1 MCVCGPKK
9 RGGDGQGK
17 SSGVIEW
24 SWIGEGGGERQ
35 TGRIG
40 GGGEE
45 WWRSDGR
52 YWRTGRVSGLK
63 RGRNSVQK
71 SYIGNVPTKSYIAKV
86 LRHRHCH
93 ISGMTKYIEFHRI
106 QVLLSD
112 KKNNHGVKGFNES
125 IQNLFANFT

>member
-40 GGGEE
+40 GGGGGMVEVR
-45 WWRSDGR
+45 W
-52 YWRTGRVSGLK
+52 
-63 RGRNSVQK
+63 
-71 SYIGNVPTKSYIAKV
+71 KV
-86 LRHRHCH
+86 LED
-93 ISGMTKYIEFHRI
+93 GQGEWF
-106 QVLLSD
+106 
-112 KKNNHGVKGFNES
+112 KKREE
-125 IQNLFANFT
+125 